1 MDLDQLRSMGLVS
14 ANPML
19 KREIKIKYRP
29 LLPKEQWKDPN
40 VEERQEE
47 AVEGTVTVW
56 LRKMTAAD
64 QMAVATA
71 AQAGRDAISLLIH
84 LSVFKEDG
92 SRVFPTEADAAGLD
106 PVMFMPLL
114 VEINKLNEG
123 ISKKS
128 RPRTSSGA
136 RSRSPSAAEASPNG
150 SNTSVPKNSRS
161 GDSTESAA
169 AH

>member
-1 MDLDQLRSMGLVS
+1 MDLDQLKSMGLVQ

-19 KREIKIKYRP
+19 KKEITIKYRP
-29 LLPKEQWKDPN
+29 LLPKSRWKDPD
-40 VEERQEE
+40 VEERQDEE
-47 AVEGTVTVW
+47 VEGTVTVW
-56 LRKMTAAD
+56 LRKLTAAD
-64 QMAVATA
+64 QMSIA
-71 AQAGRDAISLLIH
+71 AAAKAGRDAMSLMIH

-92 SRVFPTEADAAGLD
+92 SRVFPTEDDAAGLD

-128 RPRTSSGA
+128 RPRTRSGA
-136 RSRSPSAAEASPNG
+136 NSRSPSAAEASPNG
-150 SNTSVPKNSRS
+150 SSTSAPKNSRS

-169 AH
+169 AL

>member
-1 MDLDQLRSMGLVS
+1 MDLEQLKNMGLVQ
-14 ANPML
+14 ANPL
-19 KREIKIKYRP
+19 VKREIKVRYRP
-29 LLPKEQWKDPN
+29 LLPQSEWADPA
-40 VEERQEE
+40 VEERAAEE
-47 AVEGTVTVW
+47 VEGVVTVW

-136 RSRSPSAAEASPNG
+136 SSRSPSADAVSPNG
-150 SNTSVPKNSRS
+150 NSASQSKNSQS
-161 GDSTESAA
+161 GTSTEKRTAP
-169 AH
+169 

>member
-19 KREIKIKYRP
+19 KREIKIQYRP
-29 LLPKEQWKDPN
+29 LLPKDQWKDPA
-40 VEERQEE
+40 VEERQED
-47 AVEGTVTVW
+47 AVDGTISVW

-128 RPRTSSGA
+128 RPRTRSGA
-136 RSRSPSAAEASPNG
+136 RSRSPSADAASPNG
-150 SNTSVPKNSRS
+150 SNTSAPKNSLS
-161 GDSTESAA
+161 GDSTETSAA
-169 AH
+169 H